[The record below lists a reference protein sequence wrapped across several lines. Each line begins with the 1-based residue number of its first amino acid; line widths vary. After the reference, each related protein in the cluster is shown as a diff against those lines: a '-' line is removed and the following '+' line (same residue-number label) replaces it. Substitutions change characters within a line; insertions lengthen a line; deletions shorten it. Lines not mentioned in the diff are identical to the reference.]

1 MCWQV
6 PPFSTHVL
14 AAQRWREPQLVRLL
28 LWVLSTCMDACAIVP
43 APLGGWGGSSGTLYL
58 AWDGSG
64 DSRGHAE
71 THGGDS
77 RRLDDTAAAPLC
89 ERHVMKRAGACQVS
103 AAVMDA

>member
-64 DSRGHAE
+64 DSRVHAG

-77 RRLDDTAAAPLC
+77 RRRLTAPR
-89 ERHVMKRAGACQVS
+89 RHRWRTALRTARDEADRSLPG
-103 AAVMDA
+103 